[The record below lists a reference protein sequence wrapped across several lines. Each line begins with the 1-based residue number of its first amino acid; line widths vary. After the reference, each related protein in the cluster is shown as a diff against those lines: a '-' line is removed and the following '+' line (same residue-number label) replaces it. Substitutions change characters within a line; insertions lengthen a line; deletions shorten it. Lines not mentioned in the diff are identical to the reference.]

1 MLTIAGKSSGRAHA
15 ETLMVTNYAPEVSCC
30 SVTRAVDALR
40 DRGTF
45 RREDT
50 AMAKAETFGSFIK
63 QERARLQKAR
73 DQALQKQ
80 ADVDR
85 EFQEIESELAAIA
98 AYEQAKGGKPG
109 RAGKRAPTKRTA
121 APRAR
126 KGEKRQAVLGV
137 VQQHPDGVTRGEI
150 LTLMGVKGNKSGEQS
165 ISNALMA
172 LTKQNQLGRRE
183 GKYVPAKGLLSAT

>member
-85 EFQEIESELAAIA
+85 ELQEIESELAAIA
-98 AYEQAKGGKPG
+98 AYEQAKGAEP
-109 RAGKRAPTKRTA
+109 GKRALVKRAPAKRTA

-126 KGEKRQAVLGV
+126 RGEKRQAVLGV

-165 ISNALMA
+165 VSNALLA

-183 GKYVPAKGLLSAT
+183 GKYVPA